1 MKHFRPSVTGGQF
14 SLLALALAA
23 LCLPG
28 AQAADGGRNLSV
40 AKVEAGKQV
49 AQRVALV
56 IGNASY
62 TSAPLSNP
70 VNDARAIAQSLRES
84 GFAVTLVENASFRDM
99 LGRIREFGDQLR
111 KGGVGVFYYA
121 GHGMQIKGRNY
132 LIPIGATIEREDEV
146 AYAAVDAQ
154 AVLDKMDAAG
164 NGTNVM
170 ILDACRNNPFARSFR
185 SAQQGLAQ
193 MDAPVGTLVAF
204 ATAPGSVAS
213 DGSGNNGLYTQH
225 LLEAIREPG
234 VKIEDVFKRVRVA
247 VRRDSQG
254 KQVPWES
261 TSLEGDFYFKP
272 LKKPDAGEQDLEKA
286 MWALVKDSSSVIELK
301 AYLGRFPQGAFAA
314 QAASRLAQLEKPVA
328 ALAASSTHEAQ
339 SDEKREEVAWNK
351 VKESSKP
358 EALKSFLA
366 KFGQGR
372 YAAEARA
379 RLSQLEAARRPEEK
393 PAAPAVSDKTGGFQ
407 VGDRWNFQVVDRYKG
422 EVIENW
428 SRKITEVL
436 PGGEALAGKIRLTP
450 EGNIISLSSN
460 KFESRN
466 YSAANLLVPKT
477 LKVGHSEE
485 IHFTDLAKR
494 KDGYEFEQEWKGK
507 LTVKGL
513 ERVKVPAGEFD
524 AYRIER
530 EAWVTGIQRS
540 GADRWTALNQ
550 VTLWYVPTL
559 RYWVALEESHKVGRA
574 APDVTRTELTSYAL
588 K

>member
-1 MKHFRPSVTGGQF
+1 MKYSLRPVTGGHL

-23 LCLPG
+23 TCVPV
-28 AQAADGGRNLSV
+28 AQAADEGRNLTV
-40 AKVEAGKQV
+40 AKVEAGKQA

-56 IGNASY
+56 IGNAAY
-62 TSAPLSNP
+62 ASAPLSNP

-84 GFAVTLVENASFRDM
+84 GFVVTLVENASFRDM

-132 LIPIGATIEREDEV
+132 LIPIAATIEREDEV

-154 AVLDKMDAAG
+154 AVLDKMDAVG

-213 DGSGNNGLYTQH
+213 DGKGSNGLYTQH

-272 LKKPDAGEQDLEKA
+272 VKKPEAGEQDLEKA
-286 MWALVKDSSSVIELK
+286 MWALVKDSSNVIELK
-301 AYLGRFPQGAFAA
+301 AYLGRFPQGMFAA
-314 QAASRLAQLEKPVA
+314 QAASRLAQLEKP
-328 ALAASSTHEAQ
+328 ALVSSIASANEAGA
-339 SDEKREEVAWNK
+339 DDRREEAAWNK
-351 VKESSKP
+351 VKNSSKP
-358 EALKSFLA
+358 EALKAFLA
-366 KFGQGR
+366 KYAQGR
-372 YAAEARA
+372 FAVEARA
-379 RLSQLEAARRPEEK
+379 RLSQLEAVRPAEEK
-393 PAAPAVSDKTGGFQ
+393 PVTSIANDTGSGFQ
-407 VGDRWNFQVVDRYKG
+407 VGDRWNFQVVDKYKG

-436 PGGEALAGKIRLTP
+436 PDGGALAGKIRLTP
-450 EGNIISLSSN
+450 EGNIISLSSS
-460 KFESRN
+460 KYESRR
-466 YSAANLLVPKT
+466 YSAVNLLVPKT
-477 LKVGHSEE
+477 LKPGYSEE
-485 IHFTDLAKR
+485 IRFTDLAKR
-494 KDGYEFEQEWKGK
+494 KDGYEFEQTWQGK

-530 EAWVTGIQRS
+530 EAWVTGIQHS
-540 GADRWTALNQ
+540 GPDRWTALNQ
-550 VTLWYVPTL
+550 VTLWYAPAL
-559 RYWVALEESHKVGRA
+559 RHWVVLEESHKVGRA
-574 APDVTRTELTSYAL
+574 AADVTRTELTSYAL